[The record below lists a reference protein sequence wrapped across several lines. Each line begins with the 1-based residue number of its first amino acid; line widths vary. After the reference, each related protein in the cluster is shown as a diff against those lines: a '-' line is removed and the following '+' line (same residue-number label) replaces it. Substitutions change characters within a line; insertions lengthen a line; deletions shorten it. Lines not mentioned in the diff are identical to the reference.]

1 MPDRRDAGPVRIYIN
16 LWCNKPTHRMAMRM
30 RSSLAPGGA
39 CPLAMMAWKAGSTKS
54 ASKSSEMVAS
64 GLVWGVGGDGVCVV

>member
-1 MPDRRDAGPVRIYIN
+1 
-16 LWCNKPTHRMAMRM
+16 MAMRM

-39 CPLAMMAWKAGSTKS
+39 CPLALMAWKAGSTKS

-64 GLVWGVGGDGVCVV
+64 GLGFGGRLGWCVCVWSKRVVQAKRGSIH

>member
-1 MPDRRDAGPVRIYIN
+1 
-16 LWCNKPTHRMAMRM
+16 MRM